1 MAEALEFE
9 ELDVQEAFFE
19 RGWTD
24 GLPIVPPTPDR
35 VKDMLDEVLCEDP
48 DTLIGFLPA
57 RGRGV
62 TMEKAAINAVMAGCK
77 PDYFPV
83 VVAALEAMFDEAFN
97 LHTVLTSTGGAAL
110 CAIVSGPIAD
120 EIGMNARHNVLGQ
133 GNRANATIGRALRL
147 VGMNVLGS
155 KPGESDASSFGHPG
169 KFTLCFAEDPPPA
182 PWRPLRMELG
192 YFEEDTTVTM
202 VPVEGPHQ
210 LAQQLTDSA
219 HEVLRS
225 FATSIRHPDL
235 VLDRQGR
242 PRRAPARPRAR
253 GLLHRRGDD
262 AGRRARL
269 RLRAGAGQPR
279 GAAGRG
285 RPDRGERPAR
295 HARGRGREDRIAA
308 RAGRRPA
315 RDRRRRGRGLVG
327 LAAGLGADHPCL
339 PRDTPRPPRG
349 RAAARVRARRLH
361 RALDEMSKITV
372 LRPDEPAPQVA
383 SVALAPRRELPERP
397 VIGVISNGKPLAK
410 ELLDALVLEFS
421 LKLGREVDVE
431 RLAKPSAAYVISA
444 EEADVMAV
452 RAHVIISGLGD

>member
-1 MAEALEFE
+1 M
-9 ELDVQEAFFE
+9 LDV
-19 RGWTD
+19 
-24 GLPIVPPTPDR
+24 
-35 VKDMLDEVLCEDP
+35 VLADDP

-77 PDYFPV
+77 PEYFPV

-147 VGMNVLGS
+147 VAMNVLGS

-182 PWRPLRMELG
+182 PWEPLRMELG

-219 HEVLRS
+219 HDVLRS
-225 FATSIRHPDL
+225 FATSIRHPTWFST
-235 VLDRQGR
+235 GKGGHG
-242 PRRAPARPRAR
+242 A
-253 GLLHRRGDD
+253 LLLGPEH
-262 AGRRARL
+262 AGFCIAEGMTQARRARV
-269 RLRAGAGQPR
+269 RLRAGAGRRPR
-279 GAAGRG
+279 SCWPRACRS
-285 RPDRGERPAR
+285 RRTPQHDM
-295 HARGRGREDRIAA
+295 
-308 RAGRRPA
+308 RAGEDGKIASLRGPDDVLLVTAGGEGAGWSAWLPA
-315 RDRRRRGRGLVG
+315 
-327 LAAGLGADHPCL
+327 LGADHPRL
-339 PRDTPRPPRG
+339 PRDPPRPPRG
-349 RAAARVRARRLH
+349 RAAARVRPRRLH
-361 RALDEMSKITV
+361 RPLDEMTKITV